1 MATSQSSIQVYCQ
14 VSSAIHLIRYSG
26 WLNYS
31 RWLGKRTVLSNKGFI
46 PIPSS
51 TLLEKVFWSAPMNVT
66 TMGGGGRVDGGR
78 LPKTLFELGSSH
90 LQPYPRKSLHVV
102 LVWVANAV
110 LDVEVE
116 TDEGES
122 F

>member
-1 MATSQSSIQVYCQ
+1 LV
-14 VSSAIHLIRYSG
+14 
-26 WLNYS
+26 
-31 RWLGKRTVLSNKGFI
+31 RTN
-46 PIPSS
+46 
-51 TLLEKVFWSAPMNVT
+51 ERHDD
-66 TMGGGGRVDGGR
+66 GGGGEGYKAGEPPPRAGGGGARVDGGR